1 MGLPSETQHIPNPP
15 PFKSERS
22 SNKRRVDCLM
32 FPQSNKPL
40 VPAPTRPEVL
50 SSKNTPSRMMT
61 MHRKKKS
68 NEALEAAQHL
78 GGSASKTAFGKPR
91 HLDLM
96 EAVSRKER
104 EARMKATN
112 GGVQQAVDIKQYNPE
127 AYRTVAYSQY
137 LSQAFRLK
145 EAGKGKEKA
154 TTAQR
159 QSNSE
164 LVMNNMEKIGLVG
177 KIEPAKATPPARHIA
192 QLATASAKG
201 PNQASGKDR
210 RPKIQVTIPTGK
222 RPQSYSYVHHPSI
235 KAKAAGSKREETP
248 SAVSPPS
255 TTTKRQMYSEMPA
268 RLSIVSPLSVVEMPK
283 PRRPFSA
290 LSLEDMTMGMP
301 KCAAS
306 QQAESDSSDDTG
318 DHSDQRSSN
327 YSPRSSM
334 SSVES
339 ESVLIKIAE
348 ERRASLA
355 FSVMS
360 PTAAGVFDN
369 LPLTPKFPKNAR
381 MMKSSVSLASELNK
395 NKPLPPAPGFG
406 DIAPLQLPGSRTPR
420 PGSLKGRRRVPAPLN
435 VSRTPSL
442 HIASQQ
448 QQQQYPLQQHRPSL
462 SRTSSLRSKYTPA
475 DLDALDEAF
484 RKTSPV
490 NLPAAPVYTQQYLPT
505 LSQAELA
512 LEVQLGTIEEDSTL
526 GSAVVP
532 LVHDPLQISRGP
544 GRMEPSRKPPP
555 LPRLQVHM
563 TAEAANPHTSQAS
576 LTAASRKR
584 LQKRSAATHVAM
596 QMRSATASDA
606 HSHSDRESLLRSKRI
621 SAPVVGSVAS
631 SDKAHKVL
639 GRDGS
644 ATPMERDSSSDS
656 HWSSSESPHG
666 YSSSSN
672 MSREESLTPESDLSS
687 VPDSTFEEVRKRL
700 ELLSPK
706 EDSSHVFVAFH
717 ERERISASSSVGLP
731 LQVHSNLPTPNKKYQ
746 FAQNEIPPVP
756 ALPKLAQQNAS
767 PRPSRRSSPRS
778 SPAIEIDG
786 SPVSPEDFD
795 ESHVHPLRRRGRQD
809 EKPVRSLASIAM
821 SEIPDMYA
829 SLPSPAPTLPPLPMS
844 QEEVERQ
851 ISADA
856 AELVLL
862 RILENLDNL
871 QDLFATA
878 TVSRGFYRTFKRH
891 ELPLMKNA
899 LYGMSPAAWELR
911 EMSPPYPGLEKTGDS
926 SPSPML
932 DYTPTLYLQHY
943 MRDMYTMIA
952 LKSMILIHCESFLR
966 ADTIT
971 ALAGGETE
979 RASQIDDAFW
989 RVWTFCR
996 IFGCGTD
1003 REDDIIAQMDWLRGG
1018 LGAKHQRQA
1027 LAAGQSL
1034 SGLEGIMANP
1044 PASFGKGN
1052 GGGLT
1057 AEELYDMTEIWTCLG
1072 VLVRGFQGKRQEA
1085 RAYGVFESAD
1095 IAAGDVEQENSALG
1109 TMMLHPVLLVGLLTA
1124 TEEWTYFLLTLA
1136 PPTVLDVTSPHSPT
1150 ATTFAHAQSRG
1161 YTAWSRPSL
1170 GASRST
1176 FLKEAVS
1183 RVYEEKM
1190 LQRHPT
1196 IAISSSPTASSP
1208 TSPSDA
1214 QSSRERCAAHAAE
1227 IRAKRNDPAFKALP
1241 TSEERPMSNY
1251 PDVLQKLENNTA
1263 VAEVPPVPSNPTH
1276 LAVSKTS
1283 TPITPMIP
1291 PLNVQSLRLAV
1302 PSGPQ
1307 IRDPVDVAVDRL
1319 VAMGFDEKKAKKALA
1334 DTDSGNSVDF
1344 EKAVETLV
1352 RERKRDVGGLM
1363 HWGYRGRLGNDDE

>member
-1 MGLPSETQHIPNPP
+1 MGSSTETQTPTNPP
-15 PFKSERS
+15 SSKNDRS
-22 SNKRRVDCLM
+22 TNKRRVDCLM
-32 FPQSNKPL
+32 FPPSNRPL
-40 VPAPTRPEVL
+40 VPAPQRPEAASTKSVP
-50 SSKNTPSRMMT
+50 SKMVTLHS
-61 MHRKKKS
+61 KKKS
-68 NEALEAAQHL
+68 NEVIEAIHQ
-78 GGSASKTAFGKPR
+78 ASGVTSKPISGKPK

-96 EAVSRKER
+96 EAVSQRER
-104 EARMKATN
+104 EARMKHTN
-112 GGVQQAVDIKQYNPE
+112 GGAKPAVDIKQYNPE
-127 AYRTVAYSQY
+127 AYRSIAYNEY
-137 LSQAFRLK
+137 LSRAFGLER
-145 EAGKGKEKA
+145 AAKEK
-154 TTAQR
+154 
-159 QSNSE
+159 
-164 LVMNNMEKIGLVG
+164 
-177 KIEPAKATPPARHIA
+177 EPSIAVQTESAKSYPTGSTSKKERVVVIQKKEGAKVIPPARHIA
-192 QLATASAKG
+192 QLAAAPPKDAGQVSA
-201 PNQASGKDR
+201 KDR
-210 RPKIQVTIPTGK
+210 RPKIQVMIPATK
-222 RPQSYSYVHHPSI
+222 RPQSYSYVHHPST
-235 KAKAAGSKREETP
+235 KARPTPKKEDTP
-248 SAVSPPS
+248 SAISPPS
-255 TTTKRQMYSEMPA
+255 TTTKRQMYTEIPA

-290 LSLEDMTMGMP
+290 MSLEDMTRGMP
-301 KCAAS
+301 KSAPLPPQCADT
-306 QQAESDSSDDTG
+306 DSSDDTG
-318 DHSDQRSSN
+318 THSDERSSN

-334 SSVES
+334 SSVDS
-339 ESVLIKIAE
+339 DSVLAKIAE
-348 ERRASLA
+348 ERRVSLA

-369 LPLTPKFPKNAR
+369 MPLAPKYGRNPR
-381 MMKSSVSLASELNK
+381 MMKSSISLASEVNT

-406 DIAPLQLPGSRTPR
+406 DIAPLNVSSFPTSR
-420 PGSLKGRRRVPAPLN
+420 SNSMKARRKVPAPLN

-442 HIASQQ
+442 HIASQ
-448 QQQQYPLQQHRPSL
+448 HRL

-484 RKTSPV
+484 RKTSPS
-490 NLPAAPVYTQQYLPT
+490 NLPAAPAYAQHYLPT

-512 LEVQLGTIEEDSTL
+512 LEAQLGTIDEDSTL
-526 GSAVVP
+526 DSIVVP

-555 LPRLQVHM
+555 LPQLEM
-563 TAEAANPHTSQAS
+563 IGAAPSALRSSH
-576 LTAASRKR
+576 TAASNRKR
-584 LQKRSAATHVAM
+584 LQKRSGTHVVM
-596 QMRSATASDA
+596 QMRSANNSDT
-606 HSHSDRESLLRSKRI
+606 HSERESLLRSKRI
-621 SAPVVGSVAS
+621 SAPVVGSVGS
-631 SDKAHKVL
+631 SDKAHQVL
-639 GRDGS
+639 GRS
-644 ATPMERDSSSDS
+644 RTATPMERESSSES

-687 VPDSTFEEVRKRL
+687 IPDATFEEVRKRL

-706 EDSSHVFVAFH
+706 EDASDIFVAFH
-717 ERERISASSSVGLP
+717 HEQERKNSASSSVKLP
-731 LQVHSNLPTPNKKYQ
+731 LQVHSNLPTPAKKSQ
-746 FAQNEIPPVP
+746 FDQDEIPAVPVIP
-756 ALPKLAQQNAS
+756 SFAHGTSSARCS
-767 PRPSRRSSPRS
+767 PV
-778 SPAIEIDG
+778 IQIDG
-786 SPVSPEDFD
+786 SPLSAEDLDD
-795 ESHVHPLRRRGRQD
+795 ESNVHPLRRRGRHD

-829 SLPSPAPTLPPLPMS
+829 SLPSPVPTLPPLPMS

-856 AELVLL
+856 AELVLF

-911 EMSPPYPGLEKTGDS
+911 ETSPPYPGLEKTGDS
-926 SPSPML
+926 SPSPKL
-932 DYTPTLYLQHY
+932 EYTPTLYLQHY

-996 IFGCGTD
+996 VFGCGTG
-1003 REDDIIAQMDWLRGG
+1003 REDDITAQMDWLRGG
-1018 LGAKHQRQA
+1018 IEAKQQRQA
-1027 LAAGQSL
+1027 LANGDSA
-1034 SGLEGIMANP
+1034 SGIEGIMANP
-1044 PASFGKGN
+1044 PSSFGKGN
-1052 GGGLT
+1052 GSGLT

-1085 RAYGVFESAD
+1085 RDFGVFENVD
-1095 IAAGDVEQENSALG
+1095 IAAGDVEQEDSAI
-1109 TMMLHPVLLVGLLTA
+1109 
-1124 TEEWTYFLLTLA
+1124 EEWTYFLLTLA

-1150 ATTFAHAQSRG
+1150 ATTFAHARSRG

-1190 LQRHPT
+1190 CQRYPT
-1196 IAISSSPTASSP
+1196 IHVSTSPTTSSPP
-1208 TSPSDA
+1208 SPSDA
-1214 QSSRERCAAHAAE
+1214 QSSRQRCAAHAAE
-1227 IRAKRNDPAFKALP
+1227 IRAKRNDPAFQALP
-1241 TSEERPMSNY
+1241 PSEERPMSNF
-1251 PDVLQKLENNTA
+1251 PDVLEKLENNTN
-1263 VAEVPPVPSNPTH
+1263 VPEVPAMPTGLSQ
-1276 LAVSKTS
+1276 LAVSSAS
-1283 TPITPMIP
+1283 TPQPIQSSIS
-1291 PLNVQSLRLAV
+1291 PLNLHSVHVPV

-1307 IRDPVDVAVDRL
+1307 VRDPVDVAVDRL

-1334 DTDSGNSVDF
+1334 DTDSGNSVNF
-1344 EKAVETLV
+1344 EKAVEALV

-1363 HWGYRGRLGNDDE
+1363 HWGYRGRLGKDDE

>member
-1 MGLPSETQHIPNPP
+1 MVLAGETQHFPNPP
-15 PFKSERS
+15 SKTERS

-32 FPQSNKPL
+32 FPPSNRPL
-40 VPAPTRPEVL
+40 VPGPTRPEL
-50 SSKNTPSRMMT
+50 APNKNLPNKMMNL
-61 MHRKKKS
+61 HRKKKS
-68 NEALEAAQHL
+68 NEVIEAVQQV
-78 GGSASKTAFGKPR
+78 GSRPAMGKPK

-96 EAVSRKER
+96 EAVSQRER
-104 EARMKATN
+104 ESRMKQTS
-112 GGVQQAVDIKQYNPE
+112 GGAKPAVDIKQYNPE
-127 AYRTVAYSQY
+127 AYRKIAYNEY
-137 LSQAFRLK
+137 LSQAFGLK
-145 EAGKGKEKA
+145 ELGKGKDKPSMVKKDPAKED
-154 TTAQR
+154 
-159 QSNSE
+159 QSE
-164 LVMNNMEKIGLVG
+164 IKDNMEKIGLISS
-177 KIEPAKATPPARHIA
+177 KESAKVIQPARHIA
-192 QLATASAKG
+192 QLAAAPAKDAGQASA
-201 PNQASGKDR
+201 KDR
-210 RPKIQVTIPTGK
+210 RPKIQVTIPATK
-222 RPQSYSYVHHPSI
+222 RPQSYSYVHHPSV
-235 KAKAAGSKREETP
+235 KARTLTRKVEAP
-248 SAVSPPS
+248 SVISPPS
-255 TTTKRQMYSEMPA
+255 TTTKQQMYSEIPA

-290 LSLEDMTMGMP
+290 LSIEDMTMGMSKSVP
-301 KCAAS
+301 M
-306 QQAESDSSDDTG
+306 QQPQFAESDSSDDTG
-318 DHSDQRSSN
+318 EHSDERSSN

-339 ESVLIKIAE
+339 DSVLTRLAE

-355 FSVMS
+355 FPVMS

-369 LPLTPKFPKNAR
+369 MPLTPKFLRNAR
-381 MMKSSVSLASELNK
+381 MTKSSVSLASEVNR

-406 DIAPLQLPGSRTPR
+406 EVAPLKVSGFPTSRSGSM
-420 PGSLKGRRRVPAPLN
+420 KVRRNAPAPLN

-442 HIASQQ
+442 QIASQ
-448 QQQQYPLQQHRPSL
+448 HRL
-462 SRTSSLRSKYTPA
+462 SRSSSLRSKYTPA

-484 RKTSPV
+484 RKTSPT
-490 NLPAAPVYTQQYLPT
+490 NLPTAPAYAQHYLPT

-512 LEVQLGTIEEDSTL
+512 LETQLDTIEEDSTL
-526 GSAVVP
+526 DSIVVP

-555 LPRLQVHM
+555 LPQPQLQVIGQG
-563 TAEAANPHTSQAS
+563 ANAQRSHT
-576 LTAASRKR
+576 TASRKR
-584 LQKRSAATHVAM
+584 LQKRSATHVAM
-596 QMRSATASDA
+596 QMRSANGSDT

-621 SAPVVGSVAS
+621 SAPVVGSVGS

-639 GRDGS
+639 GRDGT
-644 ATPMERDSSSDS
+644 ATPMERETSSDS
-656 HWSSSESPHG
+656 HWSSSESPQG

-687 VPDSTFEEVRKRL
+687 IPDATFEEVRKRL

-706 EDSSHVFVAFH
+706 EDASEIFVAFH
-717 ERERISASSSVGLP
+717 ERQRKNSASSSVKLP
-731 LQVHSNLPTPNKKYQ
+731 FQVHSNLPTPSRKSHFSQ
-746 FAQNEIPPVP
+746 DEIPPVP
-756 ALPKLAQQNAS
+756 AIPRLSQENSS
-767 PRPSRRSSPRS
+767 PRTSRRSSP
-778 SPAIEIDG
+778 AIGIDG
-786 SPVSPEDFD
+786 SPTQLEDFD
-795 ESHVHPLRRRGRQD
+795 ESHVHPLRRRGRHD

-829 SLPSPAPTLPPLPMS
+829 SLPSPAPSLPPLPMS
-844 QEEVERQ
+844 AEEVERQ

-899 LYGMSPAAWELR
+899 LFGMSPAAWELR

-926 SPSPML
+926 SPSPNL

-943 MRDMYTMIA
+943 MRDMYIMIA

-996 IFGCGTD
+996 VFGCGTG
-1003 REDDIIAQMDWLRGG
+1003 REDDITAQMDWLRGG
-1018 LGAKHQRQA
+1018 VETKQQRRA
-1027 LAAGQSL
+1027 FV
-1034 SGLEGIMANP
+1034 SGDSTSGMEGVMANP

-1052 GGGLT
+1052 GRGLT

-1072 VLVRGFQGKRQEA
+1072 VLVRGFQGKRQDA
-1085 RAYGVFESAD
+1085 RDYGVFENVD
-1095 IAAGDVEQENSALG
+1095 ITAGDIEQEDS
-1109 TMMLHPVLLVGLLTA
+1109 VL
-1124 TEEWTYFLLTLA
+1124 EEWTYFLLTLA

-1150 ATTFAHAQSRG
+1150 AATFAHARSRG
-1161 YTAWSRPSL
+1161 YTAWPRPSL

-1190 LQRHPT
+1190 CQRHPT

-1214 QSSRERCAAHAAE
+1214 QSSRQRCAAHAAE

-1241 TSEERPMSNY
+1241 PSEERPMSNF
-1251 PDVLQKLENNTA
+1251 PDVVEKLENNQN
-1263 VAEVPPVPSNPTH
+1263 VPEVPSVPSGQTH
-1276 LAVSKTS
+1276 LTVPSSS
-1283 TPITPMIP
+1283 TPKPTTP
-1291 PLNVQSLRLAV
+1291 PLNSHTVHLPV

-1307 IRDPVDVAVDRL
+1307 VRDPVDVAVDRL

-1334 DTDSGNSVDF
+1334 DTDSGNSVNF
-1344 EKAVETLV
+1344 EKAVEVLV

-1363 HWGYRGRLGNDDE
+1363 HWGYRGRLGKDDE

>member
-1 MGLPSETQHIPNPP
+1 MGPSSETQNSTNPSSSS
-15 PFKSERS
+15 KTDRS

-32 FPQSNKPL
+32 FPPSNRPL
-40 VPAPTRPEVL
+40 VPAPQRPEPN
-50 SSKNTPSRMMT
+50 STKNLPAKMMSL
-61 MHRKKKS
+61 HRKKKS
-68 NEALEAAQHL
+68 NEILDAIQQA
-78 GGSASKTAFGKPR
+78 GGVGSKPTIGKPK

-96 EAVSRKER
+96 EVVSQRER
-104 EARMKATN
+104 ESRMKQCN
-112 GGVQQAVDIKQYNPE
+112 GTAKPAVDIKQYNPE
-127 AYRTVAYSQY
+127 AYRTMAYNEY
-137 LSQAFRLK
+137 LSQAFGLEK
-145 EAGKGKEKA
+145 AGREKGKAAA
-154 TTAQR
+154 TD
-159 QSNSE
+159 
-164 LVMNNMEKIGLVG
+164 K
-177 KIEPAKATPPARHIA
+177 EPAKTDAGPLTAKGKIVVVQRKEAAKMTPPVRHIA
-192 QLATASAKG
+192 QLAAAPAKEAGQVSA
-201 PNQASGKDR
+201 KDR
-210 RPKIQVTIPTGK
+210 RPKIQVMIPATK
-222 RPQSYSYVHHPSI
+222 RPQSYSYVHHSSV
-235 KAKAAGSKREETP
+235 KAPPARPTPKREETF
-248 SAVSPPS
+248 SGISPPS
-255 TTTKRQMYSEMPA
+255 TTTKGQMCAEVPA

-290 LSLEDMTMGMP
+290 LSLEDMTRGMP
-301 KCAAS
+301 KSAPLQPPCADT
-306 QQAESDSSDDTG
+306 DSSDDTG
-318 DHSDQRSSN
+318 THSDDRSSN

-334 SSVES
+334 SSVECDT
-339 ESVLIKIAE
+339 VLVKMAA

-369 LPLTPKFPKNAR
+369 MPLTPKFARNAR
-381 MMKSSVSLASELNK
+381 MMKSSASLASEVNK

-406 DIAPLQLPGSRTPR
+406 DIAPLNVGFTTPR
-420 PGSLKGRRRVPAPLN
+420 SNSLKGRRKVPAPLN

-442 HIASQQ
+442 HVASQ
-448 QQQQYPLQQHRPSL
+448 HRL
-462 SRTSSLRSKYTPA
+462 SRSSSLRSKYTPA

-484 RKTSPV
+484 RKTSPA
-490 NLPAAPVYTQQYLPT
+490 NLPVAPAYAQNYLPT

-512 LEVQLGTIEEDSTL
+512 LEVQLGTIDEDSTL
-526 GSAVVP
+526 DSIVVP

-555 LPRLQVHM
+555 LPQLELIGAAPSTLRSHT
-563 TAEAANPHTSQAS
+563 TASN
-576 LTAASRKR
+576 RKR
-584 LQKRSAATHVAM
+584 LQKRPAAHVAM
-596 QMRSATASDA
+596 QMRSANVNSKHDT
-606 HSHSDRESLLRSKRI
+606 HSHSDRESLLRIKRI
-621 SAPVVGSVAS
+621 SAPVVGSVGS
-631 SDKAHKVL
+631 SDKAQQVL
-639 GRDGS
+639 GRSGT
-644 ATPMERDSSSDS
+644 ATPMERESSSES

-687 VPDSTFEEVRKRL
+687 VPDATFEEVRKRL

-706 EDSSHVFVAFH
+706 EDPSDCFTAFH
-717 ERERISASSSVGLP
+717 EQQERKNSASSSVKLP
-731 LQVHSNLPTPNKKYQ
+731 LQVHSNLPTPGKKSQ
-746 FAQNEIPPVP
+746 FNQDEIPAVP
-756 ALPKLAQQNAS
+756 AIPKFAHG
-767 PRPSRRSSPRS
+767 RSSARC
-778 SPAIEIDG
+778 SPAIQIDG
-786 SPVSPEDFD
+786 SPLASEELED
-795 ESHVHPLRRRGRQD
+795 ESNVHPLQRRGRHD

-856 AELVLL
+856 AELVLF

-926 SPSPML
+926 SPTPNL

-966 ADTIT
+966 PDTIT

-979 RASQIDDAFW
+979 RASQIDDAVW

-996 IFGCGTD
+996 VFGCGTG
-1003 REDDIIAQMDWLRGG
+1003 REDDITAQMDWLRGG
-1018 LGAKHQRQA
+1018 VEAKQQRQA
-1027 LAAGQSL
+1027 LANGHSI
-1034 SGLEGIMANP
+1034 GGIEGIMANP
-1044 PASFGKGN
+1044 PPSFGRGN
-1052 GGGLT
+1052 DGGLT

-1085 RAYGVFESAD
+1085 RDYGVFENVD
-1095 IAAGDVEQENSALG
+1095 ITTGDVEQEDIAI
-1109 TMMLHPVLLVGLLTA
+1109 
-1124 TEEWTYFLLTLA
+1124 EEWTYFLLTLA
-1136 PPTVLDVTSPHSPT
+1136 PPTVLDITSPHSPT
-1150 ATTFAHAQSRG
+1150 ATTFAHARSRG
-1161 YTAWSRPSL
+1161 YTNWSRPSL

-1183 RVYEEKM
+1183 RVYEEKIC
-1190 LQRHPT
+1190 QRYPT
-1196 IAISSSPTASSP
+1196 IKVPSSPTATSP

-1214 QSSRERCAAHAAE
+1214 QLSRQRCAAHAAE
-1227 IRAKRNDPAFKALP
+1227 IRAKRSDPAFQALP
-1241 TSEERPMSNY
+1241 ASEERPMSNY
-1251 PDVLQKLENNTA
+1251 PDVVEKLENNTN
-1263 VAEVPPVPSNPTH
+1263 VPEVPPMPTGLAH
-1276 LAVSKTS
+1276 LAVPSA
-1283 TPITPMIP
+1283 PMP
-1291 PLNVQSLRLAV
+1291 NQPRPTMAPLNHHTVHLPV

-1307 IRDPVDVAVDRL
+1307 VRDPVDVAVDRL

-1344 EKAVETLV
+1344 EKAVEALV

-1363 HWGYRGRLGNDDE
+1363 HWGYRGRLGKDDE

>member
-1 MGLPSETQHIPNPP
+1 MVHPGETQHAPIPSN
-15 PFKSERS
+15 KNERS

-40 VPAPTRPEVL
+40 APGPTRPELASAKSVP
-50 SSKNTPSRMMT
+50 SKMT
-61 MHRKKKS
+61 ILHRKKKS
-68 NEALEAAQHL
+68 NEALEAIQQAS
-78 GGSASKTAFGKPR
+78 GSGSKPVMGKPK

-96 EAVSRKER
+96 EAVSQKER
-104 EARMKATN
+104 ESRMKRSN
-112 GGVQQAVDIKQYNPE
+112 GTGKPAVDIKQYNPE
-127 AYRTVAYSQY
+127 AYRTIAYNEY
-137 LSQAFRLK
+137 LSQAFGLK
-145 EAGKGKEKA
+145 DAGKGKEKSA
-154 TTAQR
+154 SGR
-159 QSNSE
+159 SNSE
-164 LVMNNMEKIGLVG
+164 MVMNNMEKIGLVS
-177 KIEPAKATPPARHIA
+177 KDEPAKVTQPARHIA
-192 QLATASAKG
+192 QLATGPAKDTSQVSA
-201 PNQASGKDR
+201 KDR
-210 RPKIQVTIPTGK
+210 RPKIQVTIPTDQ
-222 RPQSYSYVHHPSI
+222 RPQSYSYVHHPSL
-235 KAKAAGSKREETP
+235 KAKAATKKEETP

-255 TTTKRQMYSEMPA
+255 TTTKQEMYYEMPA
-268 RLSIVSPLSVVEMPK
+268 RLSIISPLSVVEMPK

-301 KCAAS
+301 MPMPMPKNAPLQNQQCADT
-306 QQAESDSSDDTG
+306 DSSDDAG
-318 DHSDQRSSN
+318 EHSDERSSN
-327 YSPRSSM
+327 YSPRSSL
-334 SSVES
+334 SSVEA
-339 ESVLIKIAE
+339 ESVLIKLAD

-369 LPLTPKFPKNAR
+369 MSFTPKVPRNPR
-381 MMKSSVSLASELNK
+381 MMKSSASLASQVNM

-406 DIAPLQLPGSRTPR
+406 DIAPLKVSGFPTSR
-420 PGSLKGRRRVPAPLN
+420 PGSMKGRRKVPAPLN

-442 HIASQQ
+442 HIASQ
-448 QQQQYPLQQHRPSL
+448 HRL
-462 SRTSSLRSKYTPA
+462 SRSSSLRSKYTPA

-484 RKTSPV
+484 RKSSPTS
-490 NLPAAPVYTQQYLPT
+490 LPAAPIYAQQYLPT

-512 LEVQLGTIEEDSTL
+512 LEAQLGTIEEDTTL
-526 GSAVVP
+526 DSVVVP

-544 GRMEPSRKPPP
+544 GRMEPSRKPPVPP
-555 LPRLQVHM
+555 LPFQMQVQMMGDGVNGDHAHA
-563 TAEAANPHTSQAS
+563 TPSAQRSHT
-576 LTAASRKR
+576 TASRKR
-584 LQKRSAATHVAM
+584 LQKRSVPHVTVPVSHSHVAM
-596 QMRSATASDA
+596 QMRSTNSSDT
-606 HSHSDRESLLRSKRI
+606 HSHSDRESLSLLRSKRI
-621 SAPVVGSVAS
+621 SAPIVGSVGS
-631 SDKAHKVL
+631 SDKAHRVL
-639 GRDGS
+639 GRDGA
-644 ATPMERDSSSDS
+644 ATPMERESSSES
-656 HWSSSESPHG
+656 HWSSSESPHA

-672 MSREESLTPESDLSS
+672 MSREDSLTPASDLSS
-687 VPDSTFEEVRKRL
+687 SIPDTTFEEVRKRL

-706 EDSSHVFVAFH
+706 EDSSDVFVAFH
-717 ERERISASSSVGLP
+717 ERERKSSATSSVGLP
-731 LQVHSNLPTPNKKYQ
+731 LQVHSNLTTPNKKYQ
-746 FAQNEIPPVP
+746 FSQDEIPPVP
-756 ALPKLAQQNAS
+756 ALPKLAQQNSS
-767 PRPSRRSSPRS
+767 PRSSPRS

-786 SPVSPEDFD
+786 SPVSPDDLD
-795 ESHVHPLRRRGRQD
+795 ESHVHPLRRRGRHGEK

-911 EMSPPYPGLEKTGDS
+911 EMSPPYPGLEKTGES
-926 SPSPML
+926 SPSPKL

-996 IFGCGTD
+996 VFGCGTG
-1003 REDDIIAQMDWLRGG
+1003 REDDITAQTDWLRGG
-1018 LGAKHQRQA
+1018 VEATQQRRA
-1027 LAAGQSL
+1027 LADGHSTKCV
-1034 SGLEGIMANP
+1034 EGIMANP

-1052 GGGLT
+1052 NGGLT

-1085 RAYGVFESAD
+1085 RDYGVFENVH
-1095 IAAGDVEQENSALG
+1095 ITIGDVEQEDSAL
-1109 TMMLHPVLLVGLLTA
+1109 
-1124 TEEWTYFLLTLA
+1124 EEWTYFLLTLA
-1136 PPTVLDVTSPHSPT
+1136 PPTILDVTSPHSPT

-1183 RVYEEKM
+1183 RVYEEKV

-1196 IAISSSPTASSP
+1196 IAISSFPTASSSS
-1208 TSPSDA
+1208 SPSNA
-1214 QSSRERCAAHAAE
+1214 QSSRQRCAAHAAE
-1227 IRAKRNDPAFKALP
+1227 IRAKRNDPAFAALP
-1241 TSEERPMSNY
+1241 PSEERPMSNY
-1251 PDVLQKLENNTA
+1251 PNVVEKLENNTQVPA
-1263 VAEVPPVPSNPTH
+1263 VPPMPSCSTH
-1276 LAVSKTS
+1276 LTIPHTQSSAPQ
-1283 TPITPMIP
+1283 PIIA
-1291 PLNVQSLRLAV
+1291 PLNVQTAHLPI

-1307 IRDPVDVAVDRL
+1307 VRDPVDVAVDRL
-1319 VAMGFDEKKAKKALA
+1319 VAMGFDEKKSKKALA

-1344 EKAVETLV
+1344 EKAVEVLV
-1352 RERKRDVGGLM
+1352 RDRKRDVGGLM
-1363 HWGYRGRLGNDDE
+1363 HWGYRGRLGKDEQ

>member
-1 MGLPSETQHIPNPP
+1 MPASSRN
-15 PFKSERS
+15 ERS
-22 SNKRRVDCLM
+22 SNKRRVDCLG
-32 FPQSNKPL
+32 FPPSNRPL
-40 VPAPTRPEVL
+40 VPAPTRPEL
-50 SSKNTPSRMMT
+50 IPNKTLPSKMITL
-61 MHRKKKS
+61 HRKKKS
-68 NEALEAAQHL
+68 NDTVESIHQAGTLSLKSAL
-78 GGSASKTAFGKPR
+78 GRPK

-96 EAVSRKER
+96 QAVSQRER
-104 EARMKATN
+104 ESRMKQNT
-112 GGVQQAVDIKQYNPE
+112 GGAKPAVDIKQYNPE
-127 AYRTVAYSQY
+127 AYRTIAYNEY
-137 LSQAFRLK
+137 LSQAFGLRDS
-145 EAGKGKEKA
+145 GKGIEKSHAGTKEPVKA
-154 TTAQR
+154 D
-159 QSNSE
+159 QSEITS
-164 LVMNNMEKIGLVG
+164 NMEKLGLIS
-177 KIEPAKATPPARHIA
+177 KKESAKATQPARHIA
-192 QLATASAKG
+192 QLAAAPTKDPRQLSA
-201 PNQASGKDR
+201 KDR
-210 RPKIQVTIPTGK
+210 RPKIQVTIPTTK
-222 RPQSYSYVHHPSI
+222 RPQSYSFVHHPSS
-235 KAKAAGSKREETP
+235 KARCAMRKEETP
-248 SAVSPPS
+248 SAISPPS
-255 TTTKRQMYSEMPA
+255 TTTKQQIYSEVPA

-301 KCAAS
+301 KSALIQLPHC
-306 QQAESDSSDDTG
+306 AESDSSDDTAE
-318 DHSDQRSSN
+318 HSDERSSN
-327 YSPRSSM
+327 YSPQSSM
-334 SSVES
+334 SSLES
-339 ESVLIKIAE
+339 DSVLLRLAE

-369 LPLTPKFPKNAR
+369 MPSTPKFPKNPR
-381 MMKSSVSLASELNK
+381 VMKSSVSLASELSK

-406 DIAPLQLPGSRTPR
+406 DIAPLKVSGLPTSR
-420 PGSLKGRRRVPAPLN
+420 PGSMKSRRKIPAPLN

-442 HIASQQ
+442 NSIA
-448 QQQQYPLQQHRPSL
+448 PQHRL
-462 SRTSSLRSKYTPA
+462 SRSSSLRSKYTPA

-484 RKTSPV
+484 RKTSPT
-490 NLPAAPVYTQQYLPT
+490 NLPPVPTYTQQYLPT

-512 LEVQLGTIEEDSTL
+512 LEAQLGTIEEDTTL
-526 GSAVVP
+526 DSVVVP

-555 LPRLQVHM
+555 LPQPQVMGHG
-563 TAEAANPHTSQAS
+563 ANAQRSHT
-576 LTAASRKR
+576 TASRKR
-584 LQKRSAATHVAM
+584 LQKRSATHIAM
-596 QMRSATASDA
+596 QIRSANSNDT
-606 HSHSDRESLLRSKRI
+606 HSHSDRDSLLRSKRI
-621 SAPVVGSVAS
+621 SAPVVGSVGS

-639 GRDGS
+639 GRDGTT
-644 ATPMERDSSSDS
+644 TPMEHECSSDA

-687 VPDSTFEEVRKRL
+687 VPDATFEEVRKRL

-706 EDSSHVFVAFH
+706 EDASEIFVAFH
-717 ERERISASSSVGLP
+717 ERERKGSASSSVRLP
-731 LQVHSNLPTPNKKYQ
+731 LQVHSNLPTPNKKFQ
-746 FAQNEIPPVP
+746 FSQNDIPPVP
-756 ALPKLAQQNAS
+756 VVPKLLQENSS
-767 PRPSRRSSPRS
+767 PRTSRRSSPT
-778 SPAIEIDG
+778 IEVNG
-786 SPVSPEDFD
+786 SPVSAEDCD
-795 ESHVHPLRRRGRQD
+795 ESHVHPLRRRGRHD

-844 QEEVERQ
+844 AEEVERQ

-899 LYGMSPAAWELR
+899 LYGMSLAAWELR
-911 EMSPPYPGLEKTGDS
+911 EMSPPYPGLEKTGES
-926 SPSPML
+926 SPSPKL

-943 MRDMYTMIA
+943 MRDMYIMIA

-996 IFGCGTD
+996 VFGCGSG
-1003 REDDIIAQMDWLRGG
+1003 REDAITAQMDWLRGG
-1018 LGAKHQRQA
+1018 VEANQQRRLFA
-1027 LAAGQSL
+1027 NSDAS
-1034 SGLEGIMANP
+1034 SDTEGIMANA

-1052 GGGLT
+1052 NGGLT

-1072 VLVRGFQGKRQEA
+1072 VLVRGLQGKRQEA
-1085 RAYGVFESAD
+1085 REYGVFEN
-1095 IAAGDVEQENSALG
+1095 IELTAGDVEQEDSAL
-1109 TMMLHPVLLVGLLTA
+1109 
-1124 TEEWTYFLLTLA
+1124 EEWTYFLLTLA

-1150 ATTFAHAQSRG
+1150 AATFAHAQSRG
-1161 YTAWSRPSL
+1161 YTAWTRPSL

-1190 LQRHPT
+1190 CQRHPT
-1196 IAISSSPTASSP
+1196 IAISSPANSSP
-1208 TSPSDA
+1208 ASPSDA
-1214 QSSRERCAAHAAE
+1214 QCSRQRCAAHAAE
-1227 IRAKRNDPAFKALP
+1227 IRAKRSDPAFRALP
-1241 TSEERPMSNY
+1241 PSEERPMSNY
-1251 PDVLQKLENNTA
+1251 PDVLKKLENNTN
-1263 VAEVPPVPSNPTH
+1263 VPEVPPMPSESGS
-1276 LAVSKTS
+1276 LSVSQASPIPSEKT
-1283 TPITPMIP
+1283 TPQ
-1291 PLNVQSLRLAV
+1291 LNMQTVHLAV

-1307 IRDPVDVAVDRL
+1307 VRDPVDVAVDRL

-1344 EKAVETLV
+1344 EKAVEALV

-1363 HWGYRGRLGNDDE
+1363 HWGYRGRLGKDDE

>member
-15 PFKSERS
+15 LSKSERS

-40 VPAPTRPEVL
+40 VPAPTRPELL
-50 SSKNTPSRMMT
+50 SNKNTPSKMMT
-61 MHRKKKS
+61 IHRKKKS
-68 NEALEAAQHL
+68 NEVLEAIQQA
-78 GGSASKTAFGKPR
+78 GGSASKTAFGKPK

-96 EAVSRKER
+96 EAVSQKER

-112 GGVQQAVDIKQYNPE
+112 DGVQQAVDIKQYNPE

-137 LSQAFRLK
+137 LSQAFGLK
-145 EAGKGKEKA
+145 ETVKGKEKA
-154 TTAQR
+154 STGKR

-164 LVMNNMEKIGLVG
+164 LVMNNMEKIGLVA
-177 KIEPAKATPPARHIA
+177 KTEPAKATQPARHIA
-192 QLATASAKG
+192 QLATAPVKDPSQLSA
-201 PNQASGKDR
+201 KDR
-210 RPKIQVTIPTGK
+210 RPKIQVMIPTGK
-222 RPQSYSYVHHPSI
+222 RPQSYSYVHHPSV
-235 KAKAAGSKREETP
+235 KTKAAATRREETP

-255 TTTKRQMYSEMPA
+255 TTTKRQMYSEIPA

-290 LSLEDMTMGMP
+290 LSLEGMTMGMP
-301 KCAAS
+301 KSAPS

-318 DHSDQRSSN
+318 NHSDERSSN

-334 SSVES
+334 SSLES
-339 ESVLIKIAE
+339 ESVLITIAE

-369 LPLTPKFPKNAR
+369 LPLSPKFPKNGI
-381 MMKSSVSLASELNK
+381 MMKSSMSLASELNK

-406 DIAPLQLPGSRTPR
+406 DIAPLQLSGFPTSR
-420 PGSLKGRRRVPAPLN
+420 PGSMKGRRKVPAPLN
-435 VSRTPSL
+435 VSRTPPL
-442 HIASQQ
+442 HIASKQ
-448 QQQQYPLQQHRPSL
+448 LEHQHRPSL

-484 RKTSPV
+484 RKTSPA
-490 NLPAAPVYTQQYLPT
+490 NLPAAPAYTQQYLPT

-512 LEVQLGTIEEDSTL
+512 LEVQLGTIEEDSALDSTL
-526 GSAVVP
+526 DSVVVP

-555 LPRLQVHM
+555 PPQLQLHM
-563 TAEAANPHTSQAS
+563 IGEAANQNPHAQRSHIIT
-576 LTAASRKR
+576 SRKR
-584 LQKRSAATHVAM
+584 LQKRSAAHVAM
-596 QMRSATASDA
+596 QMRSATINDT
-606 HSHSDRESLLRSKRI
+606 HSHSDRESRLRSKRI
-621 SAPVVGSVAS
+621 SAPIVGSVGS

-639 GRDGS
+639 GRDRS
-644 ATPMERDSSSDS
+644 ATPMERESSSES
-656 HWSSSESPHG
+656 HWSSSESPRG

-687 VPDSTFEEVRKRL
+687 VPNSTFEEVRKRL

-706 EDSSHVFVAFH
+706 EDSSDVFFAFH
-717 ERERISASSSVGLP
+717 ERERKASASSSVALP
-731 LQVHSNLPTPNKKYQ
+731 LQAHSNLPTPSQKYQ
-746 FAQNEIPPVP
+746 FAQDEIPPVP
-756 ALPKLAQQNAS
+756 ALPKLAQQN
-767 PRPSRRSSPRS
+767 SSPRS

-786 SPVSPEDFD
+786 SPVSPKDFD

-829 SLPSPAPTLPPLPMS
+829 SLPSPAPTLLPLPMS

-911 EMSPPYPGLEKTGDS
+911 EMSPPYPGLEKTGNS

-996 IFGCGTD
+996 VFGCGTG
-1003 REDDIIAQMDWLRGG
+1003 REDDITAQMNWLRGG
-1018 LGAKHQRQA
+1018 VGAKHQRRA
-1027 LAAGQSL
+1027 LADGHSL
-1034 SGLEGIMANP
+1034 TGLEGIMANP
-1044 PASFGKGN
+1044 PASFGNGN

-1085 RAYGVFESAD
+1085 RDYGVFESAD
-1095 IAAGDVEQENSALG
+1095 ITAGDVEQEDSAL
-1109 TMMLHPVLLVGLLTA
+1109 
-1124 TEEWTYFLLTLA
+1124 EEWTYFLLTLA

-1150 ATTFAHAQSRG
+1150 ATTFAHARSRG
-1161 YTAWSRPSL
+1161 YTAWSRPPF

-1214 QSSRERCAAHAAE
+1214 QSSRERRAAHAAE
-1227 IRAKRNDPAFKALP
+1227 IRAKRNNPAFKALP
-1241 TSEERPMSNY
+1241 ASEERPMSNY
-1251 PDVLQKLENNTA
+1251 PDVLEFLENNT
-1263 VAEVPPVPSNPTH
+1263 VIPEVPTVPANLTH
-1276 LAVSKTS
+1276 LAVPKPS
-1283 TPITPMIP
+1283 TPTPMIP
-1291 PLNVQSLRLAV
+1291 PLNVQTLHLAI

-1334 DTDSGNSVDF
+1334 ETDSGNSVDF
-1344 EKAVETLV
+1344 EQAEKKMTDWT
-1352 RERKRDVGGLM
+1352 KKK
-1363 HWGYRGRLGNDDE
+1363 YDEYYNAYVPWLEDKYLAWFGENKTSYTAK

>member
-1 MGLPSETQHIPNPP
+1 MGFPSEIQHIPNPP
-15 PFKSERS
+15 LSKSERS

-32 FPQSNKPL
+32 FPQSNKSL
-40 VPAPTRPEVL
+40 VPAPTRPELL
-50 SSKNTPSRMMT
+50 SYKNTPRKMMT
-61 MHRKKKS
+61 IHRKKKRT
-68 NEALEAAQHL
+68 EVLEAIQQA
-78 GGSASKTAFGKPR
+78 GGSASKTASGRPK

-96 EAVSRKER
+96 EAVSQKER
-104 EARMKATN
+104 ETRMKATN
-112 GGVQQAVDIKQYNPE
+112 DGVQQAVDIKQYNPE

-137 LSQAFRLK
+137 LSQAFGLK
-145 EAGKGKEKA
+145 ETAKGKEKA
-154 TTAQR
+154 CTGKR

-164 LVMNNMEKIGLVG
+164 LVMNNMEKIGLVA
-177 KIEPAKATPPARHIA
+177 KAEPAKATQPARHIA
-192 QLATASAKG
+192 QLATAPVKDPSQLSA
-201 PNQASGKDR
+201 KDR
-210 RPKIQVTIPTGK
+210 RPKIQVMIPTDAL
-222 RPQSYSYVHHPSI
+222 PQSYSYVHHPSV
-235 KAKAAGSKREETP
+235 KTKAAASKMEETP

-255 TTTKRQMYSEMPA
+255 PTTKRQMYSEIPA

-301 KCAAS
+301 QNAPS

-327 YSPRSSM
+327 YSTRSSM
-334 SSVES
+334 SSLES
-339 ESVLIKIAE
+339 ESVLKAMAE

-369 LPLTPKFPKNAR
+369 LPLTPNFPKNAT
-381 MMKSSVSLASELNK
+381 MMKSSLSLASELNK

-406 DIAPLQLPGSRTPR
+406 DIAPLQLSGFPTSR
-420 PGSLKGRRRVPAPLN
+420 PGSMKGRRKVPAPLN
-435 VSRTPSL
+435 VSRSPPL
-442 HIASQQ
+442 HIASQH
-448 QQQQYPLQQHRPSL
+448 QYHQHRPSL

-484 RKTSPV
+484 RKTSPT
-490 NLPAAPVYTQQYLPT
+490 NLPAAPAYTQQYLPT

-512 LEVQLGTIEEDSTL
+512 LEVQLGTIEEDSAL
-526 GSAVVP
+526 DSALHSVVVP

-555 LPRLQVHM
+555 PPQLQLYMVG
-563 TAEAANPHTSQAS
+563 EATNQNPHAQRSN
-576 LTAASRKR
+576 TAASRKR
-584 LQKRSAATHVAM
+584 LLKRSAAHVAM
-596 QMRSATASDA
+596 QMRSATSNDT

-621 SAPVVGSVAS
+621 SAPIVGSVGS

-639 GRDGS
+639 GRDRS
-644 ATPMERDSSSDS
+644 ATPMERESSSES

-672 MSREESLTPESDLSS
+672 ISREESLTPESDLSS

-706 EDSSHVFVAFH
+706 EDSSDVFVAFH
-717 ERERISASSSVGLP
+717 ERERKASASSSVALP
-731 LQVHSNLPTPNKKYQ
+731 LQAHSNLPTPNQKYQ
-746 FAQNEIPPVP
+746 FAQDEIPPVP
-756 ALPKLAQQNAS
+756 ALPKLAQQN
-767 PRPSRRSSPRS
+767 SSPRS
-778 SPAIEIDG
+778 SPAIVIDG
-786 SPVSPEDFD
+786 SPVSSKDFN

-911 EMSPPYPGLEKTGDS
+911 ETSPPYPGLEKTGNS

-943 MRDMYTMIA
+943 MRDMYIMIA

-996 IFGCGTD
+996 VFGCGTG
-1003 REDDIIAQMDWLRGG
+1003 REDDITAQMDWLRGG
-1018 LGAKHQRQA
+1018 AEAKHQRRA
-1027 LAAGQSL
+1027 LGDGHSL
-1034 SGLEGIMANP
+1034 SGLEGIIANP
-1044 PASFGKGN
+1044 PASFGNGN

-1085 RAYGVFESAD
+1085 REYGVFENAD
-1095 IAAGDVEQENSALG
+1095 ITAGDVEQEDSAL
-1109 TMMLHPVLLVGLLTA
+1109 
-1124 TEEWTYFLLTLA
+1124 EEWTYFLLTLA

-1150 ATTFAHAQSRG
+1150 ATTFAHARSRG
-1161 YTAWSRPSL
+1161 YTAWSRPSF

-1196 IAISSSPTASSP
+1196 IAISSSPTASS
-1208 TSPSDA
+1208 SNSLSNA
-1214 QSSRERCAAHAAE
+1214 QSSRERRAAHAAE
-1227 IRAKRNDPAFKALP
+1227 IRAKRNDPAFNALP
-1241 TSEERPMSNY
+1241 ASEERPMSNY
-1251 PDVLQKLENNTA
+1251 PDVLEKLENKT
-1263 VAEVPPVPSNPTH
+1263 VIPEVPALPATLTH
-1276 LAVSKTS
+1276 LAVPKPSTS
-1283 TPITPMIP
+1283 TPIIP
-1291 PLNVQSLRLAV
+1291 PLNVQTPHLAV

-1307 IRDPVDVAVDRL
+1307 VRDPVDVAVDRL

-1334 DTDSGNSVDF
+1334 ETDSGNSVDF
-1344 EKAVETLV
+1344 EKAVESLV

-1363 HWGYRGRLGNDDE
+1363 HWGYRGRLGNEAE

>member
-1 MGLPSETQHIPNPP
+1 MVPTGETQQFPQPLS
-15 PFKSERS
+15 KTERS

-32 FPQSNKPL
+32 FPPSNRPL
-40 VPAPTRPEVL
+40 VPGPTRPDL
-50 SSKNTPSRMMT
+50 TPNKTLPSKMMT
-61 MHRKKKS
+61 LHRKKKS
-68 NEALEAAQHL
+68 NEVMIAVQQA
-78 GGSASKTAFGKPR
+78 GGMSSGKPK

-96 EAVSRKER
+96 EAVSQRER
-104 EARMKATN
+104 ESRMNQAC
-112 GGVQQAVDIKQYNPE
+112 GGAKPAVDIKQYNPE
-127 AYRTVAYSQY
+127 AYRRIAYNEY
-137 LSQAFRLK
+137 LSQAFGLK
-145 EAGKGKEKA
+145 DLGKGRDKASIVKTNAAKED
-154 TTAQR
+154 
-159 QSNSE
+159 QSE
-164 LVMNNMEKIGLVG
+164 IKNNMEKIGLISKKEAG
-177 KIEPAKATPPARHIA
+177 KATQPARHIA
-192 QLATASAKG
+192 QLAAAPARDAGQISA
-201 PNQASGKDR
+201 KDR
-210 RPKIQVTIPTGK
+210 RPKIQVMIPATK
-222 RPQSYSYVHHPSI
+222 RPQSYSYVHHPSV
-235 KAKAAGSKREETP
+235 KAKAPTKKEETP
-248 SAVSPPS
+248 SAISPPS
-255 TTTKRQMYSEMPA
+255 TTTKQQMYSEIPA
-268 RLSIVSPLSVVEMPK
+268 RLSIVSPLSVMEMPR

-290 LSLEDMTMGMP
+290 LSIEDMTMDLP
-301 KCAAS
+301 KS
-306 QQAESDSSDDTG
+306 VPTQQAQLAESDASDDTG
-318 DHSDQRSSN
+318 EQSDERSSN

-339 ESVLIKIAE
+339 DSVLFRLAE
-348 ERRASLA
+348 EQRASLA

-369 LPLTPKFPKNAR
+369 MPLEPKSLRNAR
-381 MMKSSVSLASELNK
+381 MTKSSMSLASEVNM

-406 DIAPLQLPGSRTPR
+406 DIAPLNPSGFPTSRSGSM
-420 PGSLKGRRRVPAPLN
+420 KVRRNAPAPLN
-435 VSRTPSL
+435 VSRTPSV
-442 HIASQQ
+442 HIASQ
-448 QQQQYPLQQHRPSL
+448 HRL
-462 SRTSSLRSKYTPA
+462 SRSSSLRSKYTPA

-484 RKTSPV
+484 RKTSPT
-490 NLPAAPVYTQQYLPT
+490 NLPTAATYTQHYLPT

-512 LEVQLGTIEEDSTL
+512 LEAQLDTIEEDSTL
-526 GSAVVP
+526 DSIVVP

-555 LPRLQVHM
+555 LPQLQVISQG
-563 TAEAANPHTSQAS
+563 ANAQRSHT
-576 LTAASRKR
+576 TASRKR
-584 LQKRSAATHVAM
+584 LQKRSATHVAM
-596 QMRSATASDA
+596 QMRSANSSDA

-621 SAPVVGSVAS
+621 SAPVVGSVGS

-639 GRDGS
+639 GRDGT
-644 ATPMERDSSSDS
+644 ATPMERETSSDS

-687 VPDSTFEEVRKRL
+687 IPDATVEEVRKRL

-706 EDSSHVFVAFH
+706 EDASEIFVAFH
-717 ERERISASSSVGLP
+717 ERERKPSASSSVQLP
-731 LQVHSNLPTPNKKYQ
+731 FQVHSNLPTPNKKSHFSQ
-746 FAQNEIPPVP
+746 DEIPPVP
-756 ALPKLAQQNAS
+756 II
-767 PRPSRRSSPRS
+767 PRLSQENSSPRS
-778 SPAIEIDG
+778 SRRPSPAIEVNG
-786 SPVSPEDFD
+786 SLTQPEDFD
-795 ESHVHPLRRRGRQD
+795 ESDVHPLRRRGRRD

-844 QEEVERQ
+844 AEEVERQ

-911 EMSPPYPGLEKTGDS
+911 EMSPPYPGLEKTGDF
-926 SPSPML
+926 SPSPSL

-996 IFGCGTD
+996 VFGCGSG
-1003 REDDIIAQMDWLRGG
+1003 REDDITAQMDWLRGG
-1018 LGAKHQRQA
+1018 VEARRHRQA
-1027 LAAGQSL
+1027 RI
-1034 SGLEGIMANP
+1034 SGDLTDGTIAHP

-1052 GGGLT
+1052 GHGLS

-1085 RAYGVFESAD
+1085 RDYGVFENVD
-1095 IAAGDVEQENSALG
+1095 ITIGDIEQEDS
-1109 TMMLHPVLLVGLLTA
+1109 VL
-1124 TEEWTYFLLTLA
+1124 EEWTYFLLTLA

-1150 ATTFAHAQSRG
+1150 AATFAHARSRG
-1161 YTAWSRPSL
+1161 YTTWPRPSL

-1190 LQRHPT
+1190 CQRHPT

-1208 TSPSDA
+1208 SSPSDA
-1214 QSSRERCAAHAAE
+1214 QSARQRCAAHAAE
-1227 IRAKRNDPAFKALP
+1227 IRAKRSDPAFKALP
-1241 TSEERPMSNY
+1241 PSEERPMSNF
-1251 PDVLQKLENNTA
+1251 PDIVEKLEKNQN
-1263 VAEVPPVPSNPTH
+1263 VPEAPVPSGSTH
-1276 LAVSKTS
+1276 LTVPSSSVPKPT
-1283 TPITPMIP
+1283 IP
-1291 PLNVQSLRLAV
+1291 PLNMQTVHLTV

-1307 IRDPVDVAVDRL
+1307 VRDPVDVAVDRL

-1344 EKAVETLV
+1344 EKAVEVLV

-1363 HWGYRGRLGNDDE
+1363 HWGYRGRLGKDDE

>member
-1 MGLPSETQHIPNPP
+1 MILSTETQNTPT
-15 PFKSERS
+15 PFSSKTERS
-22 SNKRRVDCLM
+22 NNKRRVDCLG
-32 FPQSNKPL
+32 FPPSNRPL
-40 VPAPTRPEVL
+40 IPGPTRPEL
-50 SSKNTPSRMMT
+50 TPNKSLPSKVMGL
-61 MHRKKKS
+61 HRKKKS
-68 NEALEAAQHL
+68 NEVIEAIQQAGGMGPRSAL
-78 GGSASKTAFGKPR
+78 GKPK

-96 EAVSRKER
+96 EAVSQKER
-104 EARMKATN
+104 ESRMKQTN
-112 GGVQQAVDIKQYNPE
+112 GGVKPAVDIKQYNPE
-127 AYRTVAYSQY
+127 AYRTIAYNEY
-137 LSQAFRLK
+137 LSQAFGLK
-145 EAGKGKEKA
+145 ESGKGKDKQA
-154 TTAQR
+154 VKK
-159 QSNSE
+159 E
-164 LVMNNMEKIGLVG
+164 LVKEDQSEITNNMERIGLIS
-177 KIEPAKATPPARHIA
+177 KKEAAKMTQPAKHIA
-192 QLATASAKG
+192 QLAAAPAKDPSKLSAKD
-201 PNQASGKDR
+201 K
-210 RPKIQVTIPTGK
+210 RPKIQVMIPTTT

-235 KAKAAGSKREETP
+235 KARAAAKREQTP
-248 SAVSPPS
+248 CAISPPS
-255 TTTKRQMYSEMPA
+255 TTTKHQMYTEVPA

-290 LSLEDMTMGMP
+290 LSLEDMTMGIP
-301 KCAAS
+301 KSAPP
-306 QQAESDSSDDTG
+306 QQRHCAESDSSDDVG
-318 DHSDQRSSN
+318 ENSDERSSN
-327 YSPRSSM
+327 YSPQSSM

-339 ESVLIKIAE
+339 DSVLVKMAE

-369 LPLTPKFPKNAR
+369 MPLSPKYLRNPR
-381 MMKSSVSLASELNK
+381 MMKSSASLASEANR

-406 DIAPLQLPGSRTPR
+406 EIAPLKVSGLPTSR
-420 PGSLKGRRRVPAPLN
+420 PGSMKARRKAPAPLN

-442 HIASQQ
+442 HIASQ
-448 QQQQYPLQQHRPSL
+448 HRL
-462 SRTSSLRSKYTPA
+462 SRSSSLRSKYTPA

-484 RKTSPV
+484 RRTSPT
-490 NLPAAPVYTQQYLPT
+490 NLPTAPIYAQQYLPT

-512 LEVQLGTIEEDSTL
+512 LETHLGTIEEDSTL
-526 GSAVVP
+526 DSLVVP

-555 LPRLQVHM
+555 LPQLQLIGEGPN
-563 TAEAANPHTSQAS
+563 AQRSHT
-576 LTAASRKR
+576 TASRKR
-584 LQKRSAATHVAM
+584 LQKRSATHVAM
-596 QMRSATASDA
+596 QMRSANSSDT
-606 HSHSDRESLLRSKRI
+606 HSQSDREGLPRSKRI
-621 SAPVVGSVAS
+621 SAPVVGSVGS

-639 GRDGS
+639 GRDGT
-644 ATPMERDSSSDS
+644 ATPMERESSSES

-687 VPDSTFEEVRKRL
+687 IPDATFEEVRKRL

-706 EDSSHVFVAFH
+706 EDASDIFVAFH
-717 ERERISASSSVGLP
+717 ERERKNSASSSVKLP
-731 LQVHSNLPTPNKKYQ
+731 LQVHSNLPTPKTKSQ
-746 FAQNEIPPVP
+746 FAQDEIPPVP
-756 ALPKLAQQNAS
+756 ALPKLLQENSS
-767 PRPSRRSSPRS
+767 PRTSRRSSP
-778 SPAIEIDG
+778 AIQIDG
-786 SPVSPEDFD
+786 LPVSPVDLD
-795 ESHVHPLRRRGRQD
+795 ESNVHPLQRRGRRD

-829 SLPSPAPTLPPLPMS
+829 SLPSPAPTIPPLPMS
-844 QEEVERQ
+844 AEEVERQ

-911 EMSPPYPGLEKTGDS
+911 EMSPPYPGLETSGDS
-926 SPSPML
+926 SPSPKL

-989 RVWTFCR
+989 RVWTFCK
-996 IFGCGTD
+996 IFGCGTG
-1003 REDDIIAQMDWLRGG
+1003 REDDITAQMDWLRGG
-1018 LGAKHQRQA
+1018 IDAKQQRRA
-1027 LAAGQSL
+1027 LANGESAGGQ
-1034 SGLEGIMANP
+1034 EGIMANP

-1085 RAYGVFESAD
+1085 RDYGVFENVD
-1095 IAAGDVEQENSALG
+1095 IADGDVEQEDSALG
-1109 TMMLHPVLLVGLLTA
+1109 TSNCIPRLFICSLTRSL
-1124 TEEWTYFLLTLA
+1124 EEWTYFLLTLA

-1190 LQRHPT
+1190 CQRHPT
-1196 IAISSSPTASSP
+1196 IAISSPLASSP
-1208 TSPSDA
+1208 NSPSDA
-1214 QSSRERCAAHAAE
+1214 QSSRQRCALHAAE
-1227 IRAKRNDPAFKALP
+1227 IRAKRNDPTFKALP
-1241 TSEERPMSNY
+1241 PSEERPMSNF
-1251 PDVLQKLENNTA
+1251 PDVVQKLENNTA
-1263 VAEVPPVPSNPTH
+1263 IPEVPSIPSSLTH
-1276 LAVSKTS
+1276 LATRQLSAS
-1283 TPITPMIP
+1283 PQEMITPS
-1291 PLNVQSLRLAV
+1291 LNMQTVDLAI

-1307 IRDPVDVAVDRL
+1307 VRDPVDVAVDRL

-1344 EKAVETLV
+1344 EQAVEVLV

-1363 HWGYRGRLGNDDE
+1363 HWGYRGRLGQDD

>member
-1 MGLPSETQHIPNPP
+1 MGQPSETQHSTNPSS
-15 PFKSERS
+15 KTDRS

-32 FPQSNKPL
+32 FPPSNRPL
-40 VPAPTRPEVL
+40 VPAPQRPEVN
-50 SSKNTPSRMMT
+50 STKSIPVKMMS

-68 NEALEAAQHL
+68 NEILEALQQA
-78 GGSASKTAFGKPR
+78 GRMGSKPIIGKPK

-96 EAVSRKER
+96 EAVSQRER
-104 EARMKATN
+104 ESRMKQCN
-112 GGVQQAVDIKQYNPE
+112 GGAKPAVDIKQYNPE
-127 AYRTVAYSQY
+127 AYRTIAYNEY
-137 LSQAFRLK
+137 LSQAFGLEK
-145 EAGKGKEKA
+145 AGREKEKA
-154 TTAQR
+154 VATHKEPGKTDPAEAMTA
-159 QSNSE
+159 
-164 LVMNNMEKIGLVG
+164 KG
-177 KIEPAKATPPARHIA
+177 KVVVVQKKEPAKVTPPARHIA
-192 QLATASAKG
+192 QLAAAPAKEPCQVSA
-201 PNQASGKDR
+201 KDR
-210 RPKIQVTIPTGK
+210 RPKIQVMIPATK
-222 RPQSYSYVHHPSI
+222 RPQSYSYVHHPSV
-235 KAKAAGSKREETP
+235 KAPSARPTPKRED
-248 SAVSPPS
+248 SSSGISPPS
-255 TTTKRQMYSEMPA
+255 TTTKRQMYAEIPA
-268 RLSIVSPLSVVEMPK
+268 RLSVVSPLSVVEMPK

-290 LSLEDMTMGMP
+290 LSLEDMTREKP
-301 KCAAS
+301 KSVPACADT
-306 QQAESDSSDDTG
+306 DSSDDT
-318 DHSDQRSSN
+318 HSDDRSSN
-327 YSPRSSM
+327 YSPQSSM
-334 SSVES
+334 SSVEGDT
-339 ESVLIKIAE
+339 VLIKMVE

-369 LPLTPKFPKNAR
+369 MPLMPTYGRNAR
-381 MMKSSVSLASELNK
+381 MMKSSSSLASEVNM
-395 NKPLPPAPGFG
+395 NKPLPPAPGLG
-406 DIAPLQLPGSRTPR
+406 DIAPLNFGFPTSR
-420 PGSLKGRRRVPAPLN
+420 SNSMKARRKVPAPLN

-442 HIASQQ
+442 HIASQ
-448 QQQQYPLQQHRPSL
+448 HRL
-462 SRTSSLRSKYTPA
+462 SRSSSLRSKYTPA

-484 RKTSPV
+484 RKTSPS
-490 NLPAAPVYTQQYLPT
+490 NLPVAPAYGSNYLPT

-512 LEVQLGTIEEDSTL
+512 LEVQLGTIDEDSAL
-526 GSAVVP
+526 DSVVVP

-555 LPRLQVHM
+555 LPQLELIGAAPSTLRTHT
-563 TAEAANPHTSQAS
+563 TASN
-576 LTAASRKR
+576 RKR
-584 LQKRSAATHVAM
+584 LQKRSATHVAM
-596 QMRSATASDA
+596 QMRSSPNANGSHHT
-606 HSHSDRESLLRSKRI
+606 HSHSDPESFLRSKRI
-621 SAPVVGSVAS
+621 SAPVVGSVGS
-631 SDKAHKVL
+631 SDKAHQVL
-639 GRDGS
+639 GRSGT
-644 ATPMERDSSSDS
+644 ATPMERESSSES

-666 YSSSSN
+666 YTSSSN

-687 VPDSTFEEVRKRL
+687 VPDATFEEVRKRL

-706 EDSSHVFVAFH
+706 EDASDCFAAFH
-717 ERERISASSSVGLP
+717 GQQERKNSASSSVQLP
-731 LQVHSNLPTPNKKYQ
+731 LQVHSNLPTPRRKSQ
-746 FAQNEIPPVP
+746 FDQDEIPAVP
-756 ALPKLAQQNAS
+756 AIPKFAHG
-767 PRPSRRSSPRS
+767 RSSAPA
-778 SPAIEIDG
+778 SPAIQLDG
-786 SPVSPEDFD
+786 SPLTPEDLDD
-795 ESHVHPLRRRGRQD
+795 ESNVHPLQRRGRHD

-856 AELVLL
+856 AELVLF

-911 EMSPPYPGLEKTGDS
+911 EMSPPYPGLEKTGDA
-926 SPSPML
+926 SPSPNL
-932 DYTPTLYLQHY
+932 EYTPTLYLQHY

-996 IFGCGTD
+996 IFGCGTG
-1003 REDDIIAQMDWLRGG
+1003 REDDITAQMDWLRGG
-1018 LGAKHQRQA
+1018 VEAKQQRQA
-1027 LAAGQSL
+1027 LANGNSI
-1034 SGLEGIMANP
+1034 SGIEGIMANP
-1044 PASFGKGN
+1044 PSSFGKGN
-1052 GGGLT
+1052 DGGLT

-1085 RAYGVFESAD
+1085 RDHGVFENVD
-1095 IAAGDVEQENSALG
+1095 ITSGDVEQEDSAI
-1109 TMMLHPVLLVGLLTA
+1109 
-1124 TEEWTYFLLTLA
+1124 EEWTYFLLTLA
-1136 PPTVLDVTSPHSPT
+1136 PPTVLDITSPHSPT
-1150 ATTFAHAQSRG
+1150 ATTFAHARSRG
-1161 YTAWSRPSL
+1161 YTAWSRPSH

-1190 LQRHPT
+1190 CQRYPT
-1196 IAISSSPTASSP
+1196 IKVSSSPTATSP

-1214 QSSRERCAAHAAE
+1214 QLSRQRCAAHAAE

-1241 TSEERPMSNY
+1241 PSEERPMSNY
-1251 PDVLQKLENNTA
+1251 PDIVEKLENYSN
-1263 VAEVPPVPSNPTH
+1263 VPEVPPMPTGLAH
-1276 LAVSKTS
+1276 LAIPSSS
-1283 TPITPMIP
+1283 TPKPAQQTIA
-1291 PLNVQSLRLAV
+1291 PLNHPTVRLPV

-1307 IRDPVDVAVDRL
+1307 VRDPVDVAVDRL

-1344 EKAVETLV
+1344 EKAVEALV

-1363 HWGYRGRLGNDDE
+1363 HWGYRGRLGKDDE

>member
-1 MGLPSETQHIPNPP
+1 MVLSVESQQNPP
-15 PFKSERS
+15 S
-22 SNKRRVDCLM
+22 SKVDRNANKRRVDCLM
-32 FPQSNKPL
+32 FPPSNRPL
-40 VPAPTRPEVL
+40 VPGPTKPEVP
-50 SSKNTPSRMMT
+50 SNKAFPSKMMT
-61 MHRKKKS
+61 LHRKKKS
-68 NEALEAAQHL
+68 NEILEAIQQV
-78 GGSASKTAFGKPR
+78 GGIVSKSTSTKPK

-96 EAVSRKER
+96 EAVSQRER
-104 EARMKATN
+104 ESRLRNSN
-112 GGVQQAVDIKQYNPE
+112 GTKPAVDIKQYNPE
-127 AYRTVAYSQY
+127 AYRTIAYNEY
-137 LSQAFRLK
+137 LSQAFGLK
-145 EAGKGKEKA
+145 ETGQSKGRIR
-154 TTAQR
+154 TR
-159 QSNSE
+159 QD
-164 LVMNNMEKIGLVG
+164 
-177 KIEPAKATPPARHIA
+177 EPAKDVPKGPESIKERTVVVQRKEPAKVAQPAKHIA
-192 QLATASAKG
+192 QLAAMPSKDPSQQSAR
-201 PNQASGKDR
+201 DR
-210 RPKIQVTIPTGK
+210 RPKIQVMIPATK
-222 RPQSYSYVHHPSI
+222 RPQSYSYVHHPSVRG
-235 KAKAAGSKREETP
+235 KSTFTKREETP
-248 SAVSPPS
+248 SAISPPS
-255 TTTKRQMYSEMPA
+255 TTTKRQMYAEVPA

-290 LSLEDMTMGMP
+290 LSLEDMTMELP
-301 KCAAS
+301 KSALQPPPLPS
-306 QQAESDSSDDTG
+306 QAHCAESDSSDDTG
-318 DHSDQRSSN
+318 THSDDRSSN

-334 SSVES
+334 SSLES
-339 ESVLIKIAE
+339 DSVLVKLAE

-369 LPLTPKFPKNAR
+369 MPLSPRLSRNPR
-381 MMKSSVSLASELNK
+381 MMKSSASLASEVNK

-406 DIAPLQLPGSRTPR
+406 DISPLKVPGFPTSRP
-420 PGSLKGRRRVPAPLN
+420 SSMKGRRKVPAPLN

-448 QQQQYPLQQHRPSL
+448 RL
-462 SRTSSLRSKYTPA
+462 SRSSSLRSKYTPA

-484 RKTSPV
+484 RKTSPT
-490 NLPAAPVYTQQYLPT
+490 NLPVAPVYAQHYLPT

-512 LEVQLGTIEEDSTL
+512 LEAQLGTIEEDSTL
-526 GSAVVP
+526 DSVVVP

-555 LPRLQVHM
+555 LPQVQLQLQVIDG
-563 TAEAANPHTSQAS
+563 AASTHRSHT
-576 LTAASRKR
+576 TASRKR
-584 LQKRSAATHVAM
+584 LQKRSAAHVAM
-596 QMRSATASDA
+596 QMRSANSNSSSSDSY
-606 HSHSDRESLLRSKRI
+606 SHSDRESLLRAKRI
-621 SAPVVGSVAS
+621 SAPVVGSVGS

-639 GRDGS
+639 GRGS
-644 ATPMERDSSSDS
+644 GTATPMERESSSES
-656 HWSSSESPHG
+656 HWSSSDSPRG

-687 VPDSTFEEVRKRL
+687 IPDATFEEVRKRL

-706 EDSSHVFVAFH
+706 DDASNIFSAFH
-717 ERERISASSSVGLP
+717 EQQRKDSAASSVGLP
-731 LQVHSNLPTPNKKYQ
+731 LQAHSNLPTPHKKYQ
-746 FAQNEIPPVP
+746 FSQDEVIPPVP
-756 ALPKLAQQNAS
+756 AI
-767 PRPSRRSSPRS
+767 PRSGTQKSTLRS

-786 SPVSPEDFD
+786 SPVSSEDLDD
-795 ESHVHPLRRRGRQD
+795 ESNVHPLRRRGRHQ

-821 SEIPDMYA
+821 SEIPDIYA
-829 SLPSPAPTLPPLPMS
+829 SLPSPAPTLPPLPLTA
-844 QEEVERQ
+844 EEVERQ

-856 AELVLL
+856 AELVLF

-899 LYGMSPAAWELR
+899 LFGMSPAAWELR

-926 SPSPML
+926 SPSPRL
-932 DYTPTLYLQHY
+932 DYTPALYLQHY
-943 MRDMYTMIA
+943 MNDMYTMIA

-996 IFGCGTD
+996 IFGCGTG
-1003 REDDIIAQMDWLRGG
+1003 REDDITAQMDWLRGG
-1018 LGAKHQRQA
+1018 VEAKQQRRA
-1027 LAAGQSL
+1027 LATGTL
-1034 SGLEGIMANP
+1034 TSGAEGIMANP
-1044 PASFGKGN
+1044 PSSFGRGN
-1052 GGGLT
+1052 DGGLT

-1085 RAYGVFESAD
+1085 RDFGVFESID
-1095 IAAGDVEQENSALG
+1095 IGVGDVEQEDS
-1109 TMMLHPVLLVGLLTA
+1109 VI
-1124 TEEWTYFLLTLA
+1124 EEWTYFLLTLA

-1150 ATTFAHAQSRG
+1150 AATFAHARSRG
-1161 YTAWSRPSL
+1161 YTTWSRPSL

-1190 LQRHPT
+1190 CLRYPT
-1196 IAISSSPTASSP
+1196 IKVSSSPTASSP
-1208 TSPSDA
+1208 SSPSDA
-1214 QSSRERCAAHAAE
+1214 QSSRQRCAAHAAE

-1241 TSEERPMSNY
+1241 PSEERPMSNY
-1251 PDVLQKLENNTA
+1251 PDVVERLENNNKA
-1263 VAEVPPVPSNPTH
+1263 PEVPTVPSNLTH
-1276 LAVSKTS
+1276 LVIPPSSVAQL
-1283 TPITPMIP
+1283 IIP
-1291 PLNVQSLRLAV
+1291 PLNVPAMHIAV

-1307 IRDPVDVAVDRL
+1307 VRDPVDVAVDRL

-1344 EKAVETLV
+1344 EKAVDTLV

-1363 HWGYRGRLGNDDE
+1363 HWGYRGRLGKDDE